1 MIRTGILGDQQQCE
15 KIIKDLRSIS
25 AIKLVGFCDSNSHQ
39 NITSDLERF
48 MVPEQLLGHVDA
60 VIALNP
66 MSGLSQIKDYVRQS
80 KHVLFQPNQHYSTRE
95 ATSLV
100 SIIDEANVK
109 VQAGFDK
116 RYHQAFLATKP
127 FIKDPKLIVS
137 NHYINL
143 ANDNTNVSVLTD
155 LLLHDLDLVLSLIKS
170 DIRNIEA
177 TSVSIDHSSPDFI
190 NARVEFNN
198 RCVAQFNA
206 GRIST
211 SEKNEIFFFNQNHY
225 LYADILNNKASIVK
239 KKKKNDHYGLFHS
252 VKGNLIC
259 DPIPINN
266 STSSDNAFNAFA
278 NAILQDKTPDVN
290 IESMMRTYQVAMVIQ
305 EKLKVH
311 AHA

>member
-1 MIRTGILGDQQQCE
+1 MIRTGIFGNKLQCDKLE
-15 KIIKDLRSIS
+15 SELRSIS
-25 AIKLVGFCDSNSHQ
+25 AIKLIGFCDS
-39 NITSDLERF
+39 TSDNEINTGIEKYDK
-48 MVPEQLLGHVDA
+48 PEKLLSHVDA

-66 MSGLSQIKDYVRQS
+66 MSGLNQVKDYVRHS
-80 KHVLFQPNQHYSTRE
+80 KHVLFQPTKEYSIRD
-95 ATSLV
+95 ASSLLN
-100 SIIDEANVK
+100 IIDEANVK

-127 FIKDPKLIVS
+127 FIKEPKLIVS
-137 NHYINL
+137 NHYVNL
-143 ANDNTNVSVLTD
+143 DNDSTEVSVLMD
-155 LLLHDLDLVLSLIKS
+155 ILLHDIDLVLSLVKS

-190 NARVEFNN
+190 NARLEFNN

-211 SEKNEIFFFNQNHY
+211 TEKNEIFFFNHNHY

-259 DPIPINN
+259 DPIPVNN
-266 STSSDNAFNAFA
+266 SENTNNAFNAFA
-278 NAILQDKTPDVN
+278 DAILHDKTPDVN
-290 IESMMRTYQVAMVIQ
+290 LESMMRTYQVAMIIQ